1 MCGIL
6 DANAVSEVFGE
17 SRPGAGIKFLEWIDS
32 GRGRLVTGGKAREE
46 LYRASERFRFWAKVA
61 IQYGRLKEESDDRVN
76 AQTAVV
82 VDAGMHTSD
91 DPHIL
96 ALAIV
101 TGVRLLYS
109 NDRRLQRDF
118 RDKSLIDRPRGH
130 VYTTLVNREFTRT
143 HERLLRRKDLCG
155 EPQG

>member
-1 MCGIL
+1 MCAIL

-17 SRPGAGIKFLEWIDS
+17 NRPSAGTRFREWIDS

-46 LYRASERFRFWAKVA
+46 LYRASERFRLWARSA
-61 IQYGRLKEESDDRVN
+61 IRYGRLKEESDDRVN

-82 VDAGMHTSD
+82 VEAGMHKSN
-91 DPHIL
+91 DPHVL

-101 TGVRLLYS
+101 SGARLLYS
-109 NDRRLQRDF
+109 NDRDLQTDF
-118 RDKSLIDRPRGH
+118 RNKSTIDRPRGH

-155 EPQG
+155 ELQG